1 MCIYIYVGC
10 CVRASAGRLVS
21 DYLAKI
27 SLKCCSCG
35 NDIIRV
41 RQGQLAVIKAGRG
54 PVQRAWMKLR
64 RVAKMA
70 GRLHGST
77 SLCLCD
83 NKTNLH
89 TGQLVPGRMSSLP
102 LFLSGRNFPRIDGGP
117 VEIIG
122 GKRLERKL
130 SVKTDRYPLCLEY
143 QVCVCVCV
151 GVWSCT
157 RARLIL
163 QRKFW
168 DGFVK

>member
-1 MCIYIYVGC
+1 MYIYMWKL
-10 CVRASAGRLVS
+10 CVCAWVGRLVS

-54 PVQRAWMKLR
+54 RRGGPVQRAWMKLR

-77 SLCLCD
+77 SLVDSLCRD

-89 TGQLVPGRMSSLP
+89 TGQLVPGRMSCLPPSLP
-102 LFLSGRNFPRIDGGP
+102 LSPSLSVGEEFSTDRWRTGRNHRWKT
-117 VEIIG
+117 V
-122 GKRLERKL
+122 GKKI
-130 SVKTDRYPLCLEY
+130 
-143 QVCVCVCV
+143 V
-151 GVWSCT
+151 G
-157 RARLIL
+157 
-163 QRKFW
+163 
-168 DGFVK
+168 

>member
-1 MCIYIYVGC
+1 M
-10 CVRASAGRLVS
+10 GRLVS

-54 PVQRAWMKLR
+54 RRGGPVQRAWMKLR

-77 SLCLCD
+77 SLVDSLCRD

-89 TGQLVPGRMSSLP
+89 TGQLVPGRMSRLPPSLP
-102 LFLSGRNFPRIDGGP
+102 LSPSLSVGEEFSTDRWRTGRNHRWKT
-117 VEIIG
+117 V
-122 GKRLERKL
+122 GKKIVGSL
-130 SVKTDRYPLCLEY
+130 YPLFLPFEY
-143 QVCVCVCV
+143 ERCVSVYK
-151 GVWSCT
+151 GDSC
-157 RARLIL
+157 ARLIL